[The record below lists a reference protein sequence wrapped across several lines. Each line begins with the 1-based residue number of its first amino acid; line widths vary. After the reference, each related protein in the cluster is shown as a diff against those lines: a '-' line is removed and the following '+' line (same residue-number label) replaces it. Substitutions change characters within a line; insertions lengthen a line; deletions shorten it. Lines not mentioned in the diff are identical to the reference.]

1 MIPST
6 GSSCATG
13 FMKVGHVC
21 QPCDTRGSDMWF
33 VAIVAI
39 VACTYICYLWWV
51 VQRRA
56 IVWDR
61 SEIDKTWVSYDK
73 TWVSYV

>member
-1 MIPST
+1 
-6 GSSCATG
+6 
-13 FMKVGHVC
+13 
-21 QPCDTRGSDMWF
+21 MWF

-61 SEIDKTWVSYDK
+61 SEIDKTWVSC
-73 TWVSYV
+73 V